1 MATRG
6 LAASGHVQDAS
17 KDNGPGTQEQR
28 MMNSTPTRPIRRHL
42 QGSSALS
49 GSVGGSPPPIPPLQ
63 GLPTRRNGWCMRLP
77 DLSLVLFGLAA
88 GLPSVVDAQDSLQ
101 ANNPIAGAISF
112 NFQNEF
118 IGNLSS
124 IDESANILNFRSVIP
139 FQFLG
144 GDWIARAT
152 VPLATLPT
160 VQSTSPL
167 SFNHVTGLGDIN
179 VFAIKLL
186 DLGNPTVSFGV
197 GPSLTLPT
205 ATDDALGGGTWNAG
219 LANVLFN
226 FSNPQ
231 FQWGYLLVWETDVAK
246 DRSSAADVNRAFFQP
261 FGIRQLGDGWYLRS
275 TGVWNYDFETD
286 SYAVPIGFGFGR
298 VIPTERTIVNAF
310 FEPQYSVLTDG
321 PGQREWGLF
330 FGVNFQLR

>member
-1 MATRG
+1 M
-6 LAASGHVQDAS
+6 S
-17 KDNGPGTQEQR
+17 KYT
-28 MMNSTPTRPIRRHL
+28 STPRTPAVL
-42 QGSSALS
+42 CALS
-49 GSVGGSPPPIPPLQ
+49 EQSTCIDRGQPSNPAIHKLANGRSSWR
-63 GLPTRRNGWCMRLP
+63 TRIHRLVVR
-77 DLSLVLFGLAA
+77 SLLLFGLAIGSPTVA
-88 GLPSVVDAQDSLQ
+88 AAQESLQ
-101 ANNPIAGAISF
+101 ANNPIAGAVSF

-118 IGNLSS
+118 VGNLSS

-152 VPLATLPT
+152 APVATLPT

-167 SFNHVTGLGDIN
+167 SFNHTTGLGDIN

-226 FSNPQ
+226 FSDPQ
-231 FQWGYLLVWETDVAK
+231 FQWGYLLVWETDFAK
-246 DRSSAADVNRAFFQP
+246 ERSNAADVNRAFFQP

-286 SYAVPIGFGFGR
+286 SYSVPIGFGFGR

-310 FEPQYSVLTDG
+310 FEPQYSVITDG

-330 FGVNFQLR
+330 FGINFQLR